1 MLNQNKGVM
10 LGLLGIAVS
19 GALLLAGQAGQP
31 GQRGGAPAGGA
42 APALPPAGGQAPAA
56 GAPARGAGG
65 GGAARGAAAA
75 PAPPT
80 VTIAGE
86 VQNYVPVTDAMLKK
100 QDPGDWLMIRRDYSA
115 TDYSPLNQITKDNVK
130 DLQLAFKVP
139 MREGGTNQPAP
150 IAHNGVIYLPN
161 FGGVLQAIDGATG
174 KIIWE
179 STVGGNIDLRG
190 ISIYQN
196 NLYMMVGTRLVGV
209 DARNGKIALDVNTGH
224 TNSSGPLVTNGKI
237 IEGGAGGG
245 CGNYVEEKCY
255 IAAYDA
261 ATGKQLWKFNTIA
274 GASDPGGNTWGNLP
288 DKNRAGGESWITG
301 SYDPA
306 LNLFYI
312 GVAQSKPWM
321 IATRATDGDALYSS
335 STVALNADSGKLAWY
350 FQHAPAESLDLDVV
364 FERVLVDSG
373 GQNLVLTIGKDGIL
387 WKLDRKTGKYLGH
400 TETVFQNIWDSFD
413 PKTGKPH
420 YRDDIF
426 HQVVGKPVDGCP
438 TSAGGHNWPAT
449 GYNPPTNL
457 LIAPLVQACQVMVPQ
472 AVNLT
477 GNGNAGGADRAFYE
491 SPGSNGNLGKLA
503 AYDVGSLKEVWKI
516 EQRASFLTGVV
527 TTAGGVAFVGDRG
540 HKVHAVDVKTG
551 KILWEQELA
560 TAVQGFPMTYSV
572 GGKQYYAVMTG
583 TGGGSPWLVPNQV
596 TPEVVAPSTGFAM
609 YVYALPDKK

>member
-1 MLNQNKGVM
+1 MLNQSKGVM

-19 GALLLAGQAGQP
+19 GALLLASQAPQ
-31 GQRGGAPAGGA
+31 QGGAPAG
-42 APALPPAGGQAPAA
+42 APALPPAGVQAPAA
-56 GAPARGAGG
+56 GGAPARGAA
-65 GGAARGAAAA
+65 GAGRGAAA
-75 PAPPT
+75 PAPPAI
-80 VTIAGE
+80 TIAGE
-86 VQNYVPVTDAMLKK
+86 VKNYVPVTDAMLKK
-100 QDPGDWLMIRRDYSA
+100 QDPGDWLLIRRDHSA
-115 TDYSPLNQITKDNVK
+115 TNYSPLNQITRDNAK

-161 FGGVLQAIDGATG
+161 VGGVLQAIDGTNG

-179 STVGGNIDLRG
+179 STVGGSIDIRG
-190 ISIYQN
+190 ITPYQN
-196 NLYMMVGTRLVGV
+196 NIYMMVGTRIVGV
-209 DARNGKIALDVNTGH
+209 DARNGKIALDVNTGRS
-224 TNSSGPLVTNGKI
+224 NSSGPVVTNGKI
-237 IEGGAGGG
+237 LVGGAGGG
-245 CGNYVEEKCY
+245 CGNYVEEKCF

-261 ATGKQLWKFNTIA
+261 NTGKQLWKFNTVA
-274 GASDPGGNTWGNLP
+274 AASEPGGSTWGTLP

-312 GVAQSKPWM
+312 GVAQAKPWM

-335 STVALNADSGKLAWY
+335 STVALNADSGKLEWY
-350 FQHAPAESLDLDVV
+350 YQHAPAESLDLDVV

-413 PKTGKPH
+413 PKTGKPR

-426 HQVVGKPVDGCP
+426 RQEVGKPVDGCP
-438 TSAGGHNWPAT
+438 TSAGGHNWPAMS
-449 GYNPPTNL
+449 YHPPTNSL
-457 LIAPLVQACQVMVPQ
+457 VTPLVQACQVMVAQ
-472 AVNLT
+472 APNLA

-503 AYDVGSLKEVWKI
+503 AYDVNSLKEIWKI
-516 EQRASFLTGVV
+516 EQRASFLTAVV

-540 HKVHAVDVKTG
+540 WMFRAVDVKNG
-551 KILWEQELA
+551 KILWEQKLA

-572 GGKQYYAVMTG
+572 GGKQYVAVMTG

-596 TPEVVAPSTGFAM
+596 TPEVVAPTTGFAM